1 MSMKKITALVALSF
15 GLAASGIA
23 AEFKGFVED
32 QNCAS
37 KPGMKDNAACAE
49 KCIKG
54 GSPAVLVG
62 EDGKIYKIA
71 DQAKIVDHAG
81 QKVTVTGS
89 LKDDTITVE
98 SVK

>member
-1 MSMKKITALVALSF
+1 
-15 GLAASGIA
+15 
-23 AEFKGFVED
+23 
-32 QNCAS
+32 
-37 KPGMKDNAACAE
+37 
-49 KCIKG
+49 
-54 GSPAVLVG
+54 
-62 EDGKIYKIA
+62 KIA